1 MACHRVLKFLLAL
14 CIVYFAGDLHAGD
27 VLRLA
32 SDDWCPYICAEKTDI
47 KNGFLVDL
55 TARAMASEGYKVE
68 PLLRPLN
75 RALLE
80 AANGNIQ
87 GVYAPPID
95 QRLRQSAPLAYS
107 RACFYTR
114 VGDNWSYQGMATMKQ
129 RTIGIIE
136 DYGYDDGPMDAY
148 IAKYHQHPALIELA
162 YGETAGINNLQ
173 KLLKG
178 RFHVMLEHEAVLEKL
193 SKQLDISARIRQAGC
208 LERALPLTIGFS
220 KQDAHSEAW
229 VRALQRGLQKL
240 EASGELKALRQHYKL
255 PSTPPSP

>member
-1 MACHRVLKFLLAL
+1 MACHRIQEILLTLVVLNS
-14 CIVYFAGDLHAGD
+14 AGEACAET

-32 SDDWCPYICAEKTDI
+32 SDDWCPYICAEKNEI

-55 TARAMASEGYKVE
+55 TAKAMASEGYKVE
-68 PLLRPLN
+68 ALLRPLN
-75 RALLE
+75 RAMLE
-80 AANGNIQ
+80 TTNDKLE

-114 VGDNWSYQGMATMKQ
+114 AGDSWTYRGMAAMKQ
-129 RTIGIIE
+129 RTIGVIE

-162 YGETAGINNLQ
+162 YGDTAGIKNLQ
-173 KLLKG
+173 KLLNG
-178 RFHVMLEHEAVLEKL
+178 RFHVLLEHEAVLEQL
-193 SKQLDISARIRQAGC
+193 SKQADASARIRQAGC
-208 LERALPLTIGFS
+208 LEHALPLTIGFS
-220 KQDAHSEAW
+220 KQDPRSESW
-229 VRALQRGLQKL
+229 VRALQRGVQKL

-255 PSTPPSP
+255 PATSP